1 MSETCKGCQYGQL
14 IRVKGVVSTYPD
26 IPVVIVKTQC
36 CLRRETFSGRG
47 PGCPRY
53 DRGKRQ

>member
-1 MSETCKGCQYGQL
+1 MSESCKGCKHGQL
-14 IRVKGVVSTYPD
+14 LRVNRVTLTYPD
-26 IPVVIVKTQC
+26 LPVVLIKTQC

-53 DRGKRQ
+53 TKKVKE